1 MKLAPGGI
9 VPDNVPIKRLGDL
22 GVVKRGLSS
31 YYMHGEDVVVPFV
44 TLKDV
49 HAGKIITETVDRV
62 SVRKTDL
69 LKKARIARDDVVVTI
84 KGTNFRGAL
93 VDERAAGFVISAN
106 LVSIVL
112 SDEVLPEIVVA
123 YLNSPGG
130 LRELEARAGG
140 ATIKGI
146 NTKSLLD
153 LPIPVPPIEQQKV
166 LSRYLR
172 AVREYE
178 DLLKRE
184 LELQNSIKEAIIRG
198 VMG

>member
-1 MKLAPGGI
+1 MELAPGGI
-9 VPDNVPIKRLGDL
+9 VSDNVPIKRLGDL

-49 HAGKIITETVDRV
+49 QGGKIISETVDRV

-69 LKKARIARDDVVVTI
+69 LEKSRITQDDVVVTI

-106 LVSIVL
+106 LVSVAL

-123 YLNSPGG
+123 YLNSPRG
-130 LRELEARAGG
+130 LRELESRAGG
-140 ATIKGI
+140 ATIKGLS
-146 NTKSLLD
+146 TKSLLD
-153 LPIPVPPIEQQKV
+153 LPIPVPPIEQQKA

-172 AVREYE
+172 AAWEYE
-178 DLLKRE
+178 DVLKKE
-184 LELQNSIKEAIIRG
+184 LELRNGIKEAIVRR

>member
-1 MKLAPGGI
+1 MKLAPGGM

-31 YYMHGEDVVVPFV
+31 YYMHGEDVVVPVV

-49 HAGKIITETVDRV
+49 QGGKIVSETVDRV

-69 LKKARIARDDVVVTI
+69 LEKARIAQDDVVITI
-84 KGTNFRGAL
+84 KGTNFRGAA
-93 VDERAAGFVISAN
+93 VDEQAAGFVISAN
-106 LVSIVL
+106 LVSVAL

-123 YLNSPGG
+123 YLNSPRG
-130 LRELEARAGG
+130 LRELESRAGG
-140 ATIKGI
+140 ATIKGLS
-146 NTKSLLD
+146 TKSLLD
-153 LPIPVPPIEQQKV
+153 LPIPVPPIEQQKA

-172 AVREYE
+172 AAWEYE
-178 DLLKRE
+178 DVLKKE
-184 LELQNSIKEAIIRG
+184 LELRNGIKEAIVRR

>member
-9 VPDNVPIKRLGDL
+9 VSDNVPIKRLGDL

-49 HAGKIITETVDRV
+49 QGGKIISETVDRV

-69 LKKARIARDDVVVTI
+69 LEKSRITQDDVVVTI

-106 LVSIVL
+106 LVSVAL

-123 YLNSPGG
+123 YLNSPRG

-153 LPIPVPPIEQQKV
+153 LPIPVPPIEQQRAFC
-166 LSRYLR
+166 RYLR
-172 AVREYE
+172 AAWEYE

-184 LELQNSIKEAIIRG
+184 LELQNGIKEAVIRR